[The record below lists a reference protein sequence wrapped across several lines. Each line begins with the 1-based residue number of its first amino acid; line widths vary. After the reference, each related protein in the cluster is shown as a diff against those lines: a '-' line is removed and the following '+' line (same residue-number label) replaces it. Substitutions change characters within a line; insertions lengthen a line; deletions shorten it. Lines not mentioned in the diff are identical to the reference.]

1 MCVYIYIMTPIL
13 LFILA
18 DYRTIAH
25 TDIAHTYQSLTIHIY
40 TYTFYCKRMWLLK
53 GFLESQELAW
63 LVCRAGQKCWGVND
77 S

>member
-1 MCVYIYIMTPIL
+1 MTPIL

-40 TYTFYCKRMWLLK
+40 TYTFYCKPMWLLK
-53 GFLESQELAW
+53 GFL
-63 LVCRAGQKCWGVND
+63 
-77 S
+77 